1 MPERRYSDE
10 EIAAIF
16 KRAAETE
23 PTASPVLAEGQG
35 MTLAALQEIG
45 REVGISPESISQAA
59 RSLETTGRPA
69 SRNFIGFPIA
79 VGRTIQLERPLSD
92 ADWGLL
98 VTDMRETFSAR
109 GKLKS
114 DGPFRQW
121 TNGNLQALIEPTPG
135 GERLRLQ
142 TLAGGP
148 RSLMRSGIIM
158 FALGASA
165 LVALRLTGALD
176 ALRLTG
182 VLDIVPVVGGAAFV
196 AAMGLG
202 MFAIGALPLRGWAR
216 RRSAQI
222 EAVMAR
228 LAARTSPPEGGR

>member
-1 MPERRYSDE
+1 MPERRYTDE

-23 PTASPVLAEGQG
+23 SAASPVVAEGQG
-35 MTLAALQEIG
+35 LTLATLQEIG
-45 REVGISPESISQAA
+45 REVGLSPEAISQAA
-59 RSLETTGRPA
+59 RSLAPTGAPA
-69 SRNFIGFPIA
+69 SRSFFGFPIG
-79 VGRTIQLERPLSD
+79 VGRTMQFDRPLSD

-98 VTDMRETFSAR
+98 VTDLRETFSAR

-142 TLAGGP
+142 TLAEGP
-148 RSLMRSGIIM
+148 RSLMRWG
-158 FALGASA
+158 
-165 LVALRLTGALD
+165 VALFVMAVATSVALSVTGALSGISVE
-176 ALRLTG
+176 G
-182 VLDIVPVVGGAAFV
+182 VGFIAV
-196 AAMGLG
+196 MGLG
-202 MFAIGALPLRGWAR
+202 MFVIGAFPLRGWAR

-228 LAARTSPPEGGR
+228 LAARSSLPEGDQ